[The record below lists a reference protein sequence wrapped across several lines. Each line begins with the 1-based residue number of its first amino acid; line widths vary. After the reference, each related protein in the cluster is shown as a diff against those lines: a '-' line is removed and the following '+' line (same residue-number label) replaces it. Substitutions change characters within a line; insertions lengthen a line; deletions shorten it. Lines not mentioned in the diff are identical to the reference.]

1 MILLLL
7 MYLQAPSSWVNEL
20 WIVQGSWNGVT
31 DIHPWIDTTQTTHLS
46 ANNCFT
52 PTYISL
58 HPHHRHFTAD
68 NTVHFRPDRHAN
80 ISIQDYCRRS
90 HSHSDTRPVHKGKCR
105 KKSWTTRN
113 EPTTADSHS
122 GRKSRRR
129 RTEWNILGSLG
140 RISRTKQEAVVRW
153 RVSGDGARGD
163 GLC

>member
-80 ISIQDYCRRS
+80 TYRTIADGRTHTLTLGQYIRENAGRNPGRS
-90 HSHSDTRPVHKGKCR
+90 EMNRPPQTVIR
-105 KKSWTTRN
+105 
-113 EPTTADSHS
+113 E
-122 GRKSRRR
+122 
-129 RTEWNILGSLG
+129 GS
-140 RISRTKQEAVVRW
+140 
-153 RVSGDGARGD
+153 RGD
-163 GLC
+163 GGRSGTFWTASEGYPGRSRRL